1 MKRLLL
7 LAVSALLIVGLSA
20 CGRDAAA
27 TPTTASTTDATV
39 TTTTALVP
47 QPTVTTTTTTP
58 KPALISKADAKSAA
72 FARAGVKESQ
82 VSRLTVELDYD
93 DDERR
98 FEYEVEFHVDH
109 VEYAVEV
116 DAETGKILD
125 FDKDYD

>member
-27 TPTTASTTDATV
+27 TPTAAS
-39 TTTTALVP
+39 TTALVP
-47 QPTVTTTTTTP
+47 QPTVTTTTT
-58 KPALISKADAKSAA
+58 ALISEADAKSAA

-98 FEYEVEFHVDH
+98 FEYEVEFHVDR
-109 VEYAVEV
+109 VEYSVEV
-116 DAETGKILD
+116 DAASGKILD

>member
-47 QPTVTTTTTTP
+47 QPTVTTTT
-58 KPALISKADAKSAA
+58 ALISKEDAKSAA
-72 FARAGVKESQ
+72 FARAGVKEAQ

-98 FEYEVEFHVDH
+98 FEYEVEFHVDR
-109 VEYAVEV
+109 VEYSVEV
-116 DAETGKILD
+116 DAASGKILD

>member
-1 MKRLLL
+1 MKHLLL

-27 TPTTASTTDATV
+27 TPTTASTT
-39 TTTTALVP
+39 ALVP
-47 QPTVTTTTTTP
+47 QPTVTTATTAS

-72 FARAGVKESQ
+72 FARAGVKEAQ

-98 FEYEVEFHVDH
+98 FEYEVEFHVDR

-116 DAETGKILD
+116 DAASGKILD